1 MAISEDGWLTGVF
14 GYPVYSLAAETP
26 AEQLREHAQRH
37 ERALYF
43 AKVASADVAAVRALT
58 EAGMYVVDANV
69 TLSRGPGQAT
79 PAPGSACRIAPLEPA
94 WADDVLD
101 IAGHC
106 FRTSR
111 FHLDPEIPDA
121 LAHRVKREWIRSYVE
136 GRRGV
141 ELLVALLDNRPAGF
155 LAVLEHERD
164 GRCVRVIDLVG
175 VAEEAQGQ
183 GIGVALVT
191 RFVERHAGPADE
203 LRVGTQ
209 IANTPSLAL
218 YARLGFAVCRS
229 DYVLHLHVQR

>member
-14 GYPVYSLAAETP
+14 GYPVYSLSAATP
-26 AEQLREHAQRH
+26 AEQLHEHARRH

-43 AKVASADVAAVRALT
+43 AKVATAEVAAVRALT
-58 EAGMYVVDANV
+58 GAGMYVVDVNA
-69 TLSRGPGQAT
+69 TLSRGPEPAAPAT
-79 PAPGSACRIAPLEPA
+79 GSACRIAPLEPA

-101 IAGHC
+101 IAGRC

-141 ELLVALLDNRPAGF
+141 ELLVALLDDRPAGF
-155 LAVLEHERD
+155 LAVLAHERD

-175 VAEEAQGQ
+175 VAEEAQGR
-183 GIGVALVT
+183 GIGAALVT
-191 RFVERHAGPADE
+191 RFIERHAVPADE

-218 YARLGFAVCRS
+218 YARLGFVLCRS